1 MVIEEGTAAA
11 RAEKIAELESIRDLE
26 VDPEQGK
33 TRIGELLGDVD
44 EDVRGEA
51 AAAVWSY
58 PDAPKL
64 VERVLDLAKKDAS
77 ATVRA
82 KAITALGRVV
92 YEGDLGG
99 AGEPGYEPEP
109 ALGEPTLD
117 LWTRARDHLLAVV
130 KDEKKTL
137 EERRFAL
144 EGLGFLGSDDRVREL
159 IREFHGRPER
169 AAKLSAVFA
178 MGRSGDDRWSEE
190 IMAALDATDTELRV
204 QAIWAAGEAEV
215 GDAVDKLVKVAKD
228 GKSAERMAAVESLGR
243 IGGKPA
249 GESLLRSAERDPD
262 PEVRQAATIALEEL
276 AMGHGADGE
285 EPGDDGGEDE

>member
-1 MVIEEGTAAA
+1 MVTEEGTAAV
-11 RAEKIAELESIRDLE
+11 RAEKIAELECIRDLE

-33 TRIGELLGDVD
+33 TRIDALLGDAD

-64 VERVLDLAKKDAS
+64 VERVLEIAKKDAS
-77 ATVRA
+77 AAVRA
-82 KAITALGRVV
+82 KAITTLGRVV

-99 AGEPGYEPEP
+99 AGEPGYEPDA
-109 ALGEPTLD
+109 ALGEPSLD
-117 LWTRARDHLLAVV
+117 LWTRACDHLRAVV

-144 EGLGFLGSDDRVREL
+144 EGLGFLGNDERVHEL

-178 MGRSGDDRWSEE
+178 MGRSGDDRWS
-190 IMAALDATDTELRV
+190 IWFDGFALER
-204 QAIWAAGEAEV
+204 V
-215 GDAVDKLVKVAKD
+215 GD
-228 GKSAERMAAVESLGR
+228 
-243 IGGKPA
+243 
-249 GESLLRSAERDPD
+249 
-262 PEVRQAATIALEEL
+262 
-276 AMGHGADGE
+276 
-285 EPGDDGGEDE
+285 